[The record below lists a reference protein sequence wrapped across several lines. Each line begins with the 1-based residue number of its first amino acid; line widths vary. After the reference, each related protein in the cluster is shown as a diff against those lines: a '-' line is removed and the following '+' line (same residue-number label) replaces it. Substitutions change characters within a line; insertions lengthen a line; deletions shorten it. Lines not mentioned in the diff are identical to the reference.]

1 MARLPPG
8 TPPQPIQARM
18 RRYRDELETR
28 GGRRVIVDLE
38 REGADA
44 LAILLIRDSLN
55 VKDTV
60 SAALV
65 KCAQESP

>member
-1 MARLPPG
+1 
-8 TPPQPIQARM
+8 M
-18 RRYRDELETR
+18 RRYRDELEAR

-44 LAILLIRDSLN
+44 LAILLIRDGLS

-65 KCAQESP
+65 KCAQEPR

>member
-1 MARLPPG
+1 
-8 TPPQPIQARM
+8 M

-44 LAILLIRDSLN
+44 LAILLIRGGLN
-55 VKDTV
+55 AKVKDTV
-60 SAALV
+60 TAALV
-65 KCAQESP
+65 KCAQESR